1 MKGVRLDQVDIN
13 SNELLRAIL
22 EASKEPQVIVG
33 SDFRI
38 HAINAGAKK
47 QLCIASDD
55 RLEGLPCKTILG
67 SELCRSACTFKRT
80 VAEGPLT
87 LESTPACLSNHDEK
101 LITVQTS
108 ILSLG
113 SELQGVLKTFSPP
126 RPESSNDLSNVE
138 NRKILPRTS
147 SPLPGEQFNASLM
160 KIISGPGQTSLP
172 IIIEGETG
180 TGKEFLARMIHEN
193 GPRKKGPFVVLD
205 ATHFSNEIADSLL
218 FGHRKGTFT
227 GAIGDQK
234 GRLESSDKGTLFIDE
249 LQNMSLSIQMKLLR
263 FLDRKTLVP
272 LGSSAEISIDT
283 RILVATNEPLS
294 ALLANGRLRPDFFYR
309 IRGKTIRIPPLR
321 EQLEEIPDLLN
332 WKFQQW
338 EQENKTPPPLV
349 LPDAMKALQSYSWP
363 GNIRELF
370 SFLDYLLGSFAS
382 AEKVPVSWVKE
393 ELKSIMVDLSGG
405 GFEDPEEMASERE
418 LIIQSL
424 RSAEGEIGRTSELLG
439 MSRTTLWRKMK
450 KLGIRPFE
458 GD

>member
-1 MKGVRLDQVDIN
+1 LDQIDIN

-87 LESTPACLSNHDEK
+87 LESTPACLVNQEEK

-113 SELQGVLKTFSPP
+113 SELQGVLKTFSSP
-126 RPESSNDLSNVE
+126 RPESTDDFNGVE
-138 NRKILPRTS
+138 SRKILPRTS
-147 SPLPGEQFNASLM
+147 PPLHGQNFNTSSM
-160 KIISGPGQTSLP
+160 KIISGLGQTSLP
-172 IIIEGETG
+172 LIIEGETG

-249 LQNMSLSIQMKLLR
+249 LQNMSIAIQMKLLR

-272 LGSSAEISIDT
+272 LGSSTEISIDT

-294 ALLANGRLRPDFFYR
+294 ALLASGRLRSDFFYR
-309 IRGKTIRIPPLR
+309 IRGKTIRIPSLR
-321 EQLEEIPDLLN
+321 EQLDEIPALLD
-332 WKFQQW
+332 WKFQKW
-338 EQENKTPPPLV
+338 EDENKAHAPIV
-349 LPDAMKALQSYSWP
+349 LPDSMKALQAYSWP

-370 SFLDYLLGSFAS
+370 SFLDYMLGSFLPG
-382 AEKVPVSWVKE
+382 EKVPVSWIKE
-393 ELKSIMVDLSGG
+393 ELKSIMQDLSGNTG
-405 GFEDPEEMASERE
+405 LEDLEEMASERD

>member
-1 MKGVRLDQVDIN
+1 MDQIEIN

-22 EASKEPQVIVG
+22 EASREPQVIVG

-38 HAINAGAKK
+38 HAINTGAKK
-47 QLCIASDD
+47 QLCIAPDE

-87 LESTPACLSNHDEK
+87 LESTPACLSNHEEK
-101 LITVQTS
+101 MITVQTS

-126 RPESSNDLSNVE
+126 RPEVEESSTNAE
-138 NRKILPRTS
+138 NRRPFLTS
-147 SPLPGEQFNASLM
+147 PPLSGQNFNASSM
-160 KIISGPGQTSLP
+160 KLISGLGQTSLP
-172 IIIEGETG
+172 LIIEGETG
-180 TGKEFLARMIHEN
+180 TGKEFLARMIHES
-193 GPRKKGPFVVLD
+193 GPRKRGPFVVLD

-272 LGSSAEISIDT
+272 LGSSKEISIDT
-283 RILVATNEPLS
+283 RILVATNEPLA
-294 ALLANGRLRPDFFYR
+294 ALLSSGRLRPDFFYR

-321 EQLEEIPDLLN
+321 EQLEEIPVLLN
-332 WKFQQW
+332 WKFQKW
-338 EQENKTPPPLV
+338 EQENTAPAPIL
-349 LPDAMKALQSYSWP
+349 LPDAIKALQAYSWP

-370 SFLDYLLGSFAS
+370 SFLDYMLGSFS
-382 AEKVPVSWVKE
+382 PGEKVPLSWVKE
-393 ELKSIMVDLSGG
+393 ELKSIMQDLSGSG
-405 GFEDPEEMASERE
+405 LEDLAEMASERE

-424 RSAEGEIGRTSELLG
+424 RSSEGEIGRASELLG

>member
-1 MKGVRLDQVDIN
+1 
-13 SNELLRAIL
+13 
-22 EASKEPQVIVG
+22 
-33 SDFRI
+33 
-38 HAINAGAKK
+38 
-47 QLCIASDD
+47 
-55 RLEGLPCKTILG
+55 
-67 SELCRSACTFKRT
+67 
-80 VAEGPLT
+80 
-87 LESTPACLSNHDEK
+87 
-101 LITVQTS
+101 
-108 ILSLG
+108 
-113 SELQGVLKTFSPP
+113 
-126 RPESSNDLSNVE
+126 
-138 NRKILPRTS
+138 
-147 SPLPGEQFNASLM
+147 M

-382 AEKVPVSWVKE
+382 GEKVPVSWVKE
-393 ELKSIMVDLSGG
+393 ELKSIMLDLSGG